1 MTIANLFYVSKSI
14 NNIIIYISNFCGI
27 HISIWVQF
35 LKKWT
40 RFKSRTSFVL
50 LD

>member
-27 HISIWVQF
+27 HISFLVRF
-35 LKKWT
+35 LKQWT
-40 RFKSRTSFVL
+40 RFKNCASFVL